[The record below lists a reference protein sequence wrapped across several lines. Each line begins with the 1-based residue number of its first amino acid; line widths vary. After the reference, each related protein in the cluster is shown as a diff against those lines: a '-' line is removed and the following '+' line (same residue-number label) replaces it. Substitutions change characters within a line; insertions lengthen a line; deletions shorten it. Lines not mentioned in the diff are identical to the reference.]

1 MVQLRRC
8 ERGACRS
15 GNVSISIQGMAIR
28 FGHSENISES
38 DALYVRIII
47 IIWNEAIRTL
57 TYSVTY
63 RLATKQ

>member
-1 MVQLRRC
+1 MRAGL
-8 ERGACRS
+8 E
-15 GNVSISIQGMAIR
+15 NVSISIKGMAIK
-28 FGHSENISES
+28 FGYPGNISES